1 MIDTNRN
8 FLIYF
13 FIIVLSL
20 AGINLFI
27 YTQSWY
33 VMEISSSKLSVG
45 LAWSIFFTPGLFL
58 LPILGK
64 VLDHYNLN
72 KMLSFFDYSR
82 AIILLI
88 FIPILKMTESVYTVY
103 ILSAFIGFL
112 FASFYPSI
120 YVVLKRVIPEEK
132 LAKFSH
138 LIELAI
144 QISSATSII
153 FAGYL
158 YESIGFI
165 KLMLVAVCLL
175 LVSGFLYRYM
185 HIPNDNEIEP
195 LEIKVLFKNSFMN
208 LIYTIK
214 KFFDNSL
221 DKYER
226 NSYLFGLVHLF
237 PQALIMSMN
246 ILIVLYVY
254 EVMIKGPVEYGF
266 LDSCIGFA
274 AILASGVWAKYN
286 KLSTNKN
293 MIIVMLIFSMILF
306 ISIGI
311 LPANTL
317 LPYGLFFLLGFFI
330 TSVKMQN
337 RAAVL
342 KITSNNIIGELV
354 SIYQIIN
361 YIVTLT
367 LAFIFSY
374 LLQFYNVRELFI
386 FLGVFILFY
395 TIIIWCVYT
404 PNRNYNGDDLL

>member
-144 QISSATSII
+144 QISSAISII
-153 FAGYL
+153 SAGYL

-175 LVSGFLYRYM
+175 LISGFLYRYM

-214 KFFDNSL
+214 NFFDNSS